1 MKQAFHMADLF
12 GSFLADGELG
22 NRFRFSEVETT
33 IAQGRDIVFDFAG
46 VTNMTDSFANGLF
59 ANLAADHSRVFADRV
74 EFRNCSDLI
83 RSIVGAALARGLREA
98 SEIAR

>member
-22 NRFRFSEVETT
+22 NRFRFSEIEST
-33 IAQGRDIVFDFAG
+33 IGQGHEIVFDFAG
-46 VTNMTDSFANGLF
+46 VTNITDSFANGLF
-59 ANLAADHSRVFADRV
+59 ANLAADHSAILSDRV
-74 EFRNCSDLI
+74 EFRNCSELI

-98 SEIAR
+98 SQVAR